1 MIMVK
6 LNQRPKTRT
15 CIVACTGCWRLCGC
29 RLLRFRHRYQPR
41 ISQQQNTNCSKQTTQ
56 RIRNVNSEQMRKYSP
71 WHELTNNANENAFLW
86 LAILDTAFA
95 AGSRHW
101 ANMASERRH
110 RTPTNRGAKMHRKLR
125 ERHYN
130 RSRKPSSIVVRAI
143 GVGLLKKIR

>member
-1 MIMVK
+1 MIMMIMVK

-95 AGSRHW
+95 AIGQTW
-101 ANMASERRH
+101 PANDGTERRQIEVPKCIENCANGITTARANHRRSSSERS
-110 RTPTNRGAKMHRKLR
+110 AL
-125 ERHYN
+125 
-130 RSRKPSSIVVRAI
+130 VC
-143 GVGLLKKIR
+143 